1 MEWKQL
7 PYKYPKPDLN
17 SDTVVR
23 QSTINQIALCGYRK
37 LLEGQEGYLDAVSE
51 PMVYGSAVHYLIA
64 RHLELDDIPHHDI
77 QNMEEW
83 VEEMLVDDYGWSLDQ
98 VPNVRDFFSE
108 VESSYAQWRTVVLPT
123 LPPLITQ
130 EEEMWMYLGEGR
142 TYEESTDRV
151 NKIYLKGTPDAVFE
165 GVVIDWKT
173 SGRAWKETKAHK
185 ALQADLYMALVKQ
198 NLDVAIRDWIFWVYN
213 RRGRVWEA
221 IPTKRRI
228 SDINSSIL
236 RAYDYGLALGAN
248 ILPATPFTD
257 TFGELKRGWY
267 CSAKY
272 CGAWNICPA
281 KYLHDDVNENAVAI
295 RSWK

>member
-7 PYKYPKPDLN
+7 PYKYPEPDLN

-23 QSTINQIALCGYRK
+23 QSTINQITLCGYRK

-51 PMVYGSAVHYLIA
+51 PMVFGSAAHYLIA
-64 RHLELDDIPHHDI
+64 RHLELGDIPHDDI
-77 QNMEEW
+77 QNMDVWIED
-83 VEEMLVDDYGWSLDQ
+83 MLVTDYDWSLSQ
-98 VPNVRDFFSE
+98 VPSPRDFFAE
-108 VESSYAQWRTVVLPT
+108 IEASYAQWRMVVLPT

-130 EEEMWMYLGEGR
+130 EQEMWMYLGEGKNHKR
-142 TYEESTDRV
+142 LEKGSSR
-151 NKIYLKGTPDAVFE
+151 IYLKGTPDAVFE
-165 GVVIDWKT
+165 GVVVDWKT

-198 NLDVAIRDWIFWVYN
+198 NLDVSIRDWIFWVYN

-228 SDINSSIL
+228 KDIDSSLL
-236 RAYDYGLALGAN
+236 RAYDYGLALEAG
-248 ILPATPFTD
+248 ILPATPYTD
-257 TFGELKRGWY
+257 TFGEMRRGWY
-267 CSAKY
+267 CSPKF

-281 KYLHDDVNENAVAI
+281 KFLHDDVNESELAV
-295 RSWK
+295 RSW

>member
-7 PYKYPKPDLN
+7 PYDYPQPDLN

-23 QSTINQIALCGYRK
+23 QSTINQITLCGYRK
-37 LLEGQEGYLDAVSE
+37 LLEGQDGYLEAVSE
-51 PMVYGSAVHYLIA
+51 PMVFGSCEHYLIA
-64 RHLELDDIPHHDI
+64 RHLELGDIPHDDI
-77 QNMEEW
+77 INMETW
-83 VEEMLVDDYGWSLDQ
+83 VEKMLVEEYNWSLDQ

-108 VESSYAQWRTVVLPT
+108 IESAYANWRVNVLPT

-130 EEEMWMYLGEGR
+130 EQEMWMYLGEG
-142 TYEESTDRV
+142 
-151 NKIYLKGTPDAVFE
+151 NKGNIYLKGTPDAVFE
-165 GVVIDWKT
+165 GVVVDWKT

-185 ALQADLYMALVKQ
+185 ALQADVYMALVKQ
-198 NLDVAIRDWIFWVYN
+198 ELDIAIRDWIFWVYN

-228 SDINSSIL
+228 SDINASLL
-236 RAYDYGLALGAN
+236 RAYDYGLALESE
-248 ILPATPFTD
+248 ILPATPYTD

-281 KYLHDDVNENAVAI
+281 KYLHDNVKEDELAI
-295 RSWK
+295 RSWT